1 MLIRELGVIP
11 YASIQNGYQ
20 MLLDLVERVIADYIE
35 AFEVICE
42 EDLEVV
48 VMGLMQGSI
57 DVVVICTGV

>member
-57 DVVVICTGV
+57 DVMVICAGI